1 MSSLSPHDLPPE
13 LREDAPWWRRNL
25 SLIVLTGSFA
35 LLALMVPMEWIERV
49 QNIFKVEPINT
60 QAPFMD
66 STARL
71 DEALERGEAI
81 SEQTLLRDRRTDIII
96 RRLLKAGP
104 LNGEE
109 VKEVKR
115 MLLEVDAQAAK
126 ETTEATKQAWH
137 AQRLR
142 KLERDYPRLDPEK
155 TRETIAQ
162 FESQYA
168 RALTPQ

>member
-1 MSSLSPHDLPPE
+1 MSSFSPHDLPPE

-25 SLIVLTGSFA
+25 SLIMLTGFFA
-35 LLALMVPMEWIERV
+35 LLALVVPMDWIERV
-49 QNIFKVEPINT
+49 QDMFKVEPINT

-81 SEQTLLRDRRTDIII
+81 SEQTLLRDRRTDLII

-109 VKEVKR
+109 VKQIKR
-115 MLLEVDAQAAK
+115 MLLEADAQAAK
-126 ETTEATKQAWH
+126 ETTEATKQAWY

-142 KLERDYPRLDPEK
+142 KLERDYPRLDPKK
-155 TRETIAQ
+155 TRETIER